1 VTAAPG
7 SGTGP
12 LTVALS
18 AKLTPAAGRTI
29 AGYNWDFGDN
39 TQAGGQTASHVYPR
53 KGVYT
58 ARLTVTD
65 DLGALSSGH
74 TVVVV
79 N

>member
-1 VTAAPG
+1 V
-7 SGTGP
+7 
-12 LTVALS
+12 
-18 AKLTPAAGRTI
+18 
-29 AGYNWDFGDN
+29 
-39 TQAGGQTASHVYPR
+39 SHVYPR